1 MNSYGLTHFWQQGDF
16 VTRFVALVLLVMSV
30 VTWIVIAYKAI
41 QFWRVRQNA
50 RSISTRFWHNKN
62 FAEGVQSLGA
72 PESNNLFRTLALE
85 GLQSVE
91 HHHSS
96 QDDLHGVLS
105 LSDWLNSCLRRALDN
120 ASAHL
125 GAGLSVLASIGS
137 TAPFVGLFGTV
148 WGIYHAL
155 LSIGQ
160 SGQVGLDQVAGP
172 VGEAL
177 IMTAFGLAVAIPAVL
192 GYNALLRRQK
202 SLMAQMGNF
211 AHDLHAYFV
220 TGSRMNR
227 PFSEPVGQNARSEA
241 NGVEVRA

>member
-16 VTRFVALVLLVMSV
+16 VTRFVALVLLLMSLI
-30 VTWIVIAYKAI
+30 TWTVIAYKAI
-41 QFWRVRQNA
+41 QFWRVRQHA
-50 RSISTRFWHNKN
+50 RLISTRFWHNKN
-62 FAEGVQSLGA
+62 FAEGIHSLGKA
-72 PESNNLFRTLALE
+72 ESSNLFRALALE

-120 ASAHL
+120 ASAQL
-125 GAGLSVLASIGS
+125 SAGLSILASIGS

-202 SLMAQMGNF
+202 SIMAQLGNF

-220 TGSRMNR
+220 TGSRIDRRYVEKADEQQHFELNN
-227 PFSEPVGQNARSEA
+227 S
-241 NGVEVRA
+241 EVRA

>member
-62 FAEGVQSLGA
+62 FCRRRSISWVRPNQTICFVLW
-72 PESNNLFRTLALE
+72 LLE

-105 LSDWLNSCLRRALDN
+105 LSDCPIVACAAHWTMRRHTWARVCRYLPPSVVLRPL
-120 ASAHL
+120 SACS
-125 GAGLSVLASIGS
+125 GR
-137 TAPFVGLFGTV
+137 FGGFTT
-148 WGIYHAL
+148 L
-155 LSIGQ
+155 C
-160 SGQVGLDQVAGP
+160 
-172 VGEAL
+172 
-177 IMTAFGLAVAIPAVL
+177 
-192 GYNALLRRQK
+192 
-202 SLMAQMGNF
+202 
-211 AHDLHAYFV
+211 
-220 TGSRMNR
+220 
-227 PFSEPVGQNARSEA
+227 
-241 NGVEVRA
+241 